1 VSDIPENLTLELLRT
16 IRRENADFRTLLLG
30 LVTQG
35 QRLERRMGELDR
47 RMIEM
52 RGEVELML
60 KSEVM
65 GRESRIERL
74 IEALSERVA
83 ALEAHQS

>member
-1 VSDIPENLTLELLRT
+1 LLRA

-52 RGEVELML
+52 RDDIELML

-65 GRESRIERL
+65 GRETRIERL
-74 IEALSERVA
+74 IEALSERIA
-83 ALEAHQS
+83 ALESHQP

>member
-1 VSDIPENLTLELLRT
+1 MSDIPENLTLELLRT

-52 RGEVELML
+52 RDEVELML

-65 GRESRIERL
+65 GREARIERL

>member
-52 RGEVELML
+52 RDEVELML

-65 GRESRIERL
+65 GREARIERL